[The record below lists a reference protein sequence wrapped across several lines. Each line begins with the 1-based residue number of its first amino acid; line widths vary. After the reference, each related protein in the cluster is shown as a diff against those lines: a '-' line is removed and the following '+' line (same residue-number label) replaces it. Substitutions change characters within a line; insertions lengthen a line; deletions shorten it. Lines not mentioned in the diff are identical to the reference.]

1 MEKSTFDVFLIL
13 KRIYK
18 NMITERSRWRFINE
32 NRDEELISM
41 TRALYADIIIKLS
54 EDKSVF
60 NTVIEVL
67 INDVDE
73 SYKDNLKTPEQLR
86 SILIDLSDVTLEK
99 IMLKIV

>member
-1 MEKSTFDVFLIL
+1 MEKTTFDVFLIL

-67 INDVDE
+67 LNDVDE
-73 SYKDNLKTPEQLR
+73 FNKDNLKTPEQLR
-86 SILIDLSDVTLEK
+86 AILIDLSDVTLEK

>member
-73 SYKDNLKTPEQLR
+73 FNKDNIKTPEQLR
-86 SILIDLSDVTLEK
+86 AILIDLSDVTLEK

>member
-1 MEKSTFDVFLIL
+1 MEKPTFDVFLIL

-67 INDVDE
+67 LNDVDE
-73 SYKDNLKTPEQLR
+73 FNKDDLKTPEQLR
-86 SILIDLSDVTLEK
+86 AILIDLSDVTLEK